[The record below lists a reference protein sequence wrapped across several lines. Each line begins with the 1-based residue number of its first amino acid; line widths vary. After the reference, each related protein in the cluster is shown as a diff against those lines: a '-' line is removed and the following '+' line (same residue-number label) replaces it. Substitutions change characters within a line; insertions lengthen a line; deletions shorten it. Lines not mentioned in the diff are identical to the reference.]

1 MLSSQ
6 TLPELIGFNEA
17 FKDREMPH
25 FGVQTHNISQRGL
38 IVCYKTDH
46 WFAQTAG
53 SGQTCK
59 EVKYRGLFLV
69 RFVKCLQDRRFS
81 T

>member
-38 IVCYKTDH
+38 ICVL
-46 WFAQTAG
+46 QNR
-53 SGQTCK
+53 S
-59 EVKYRGLFLV
+59 LV
-69 RFVKCLQDRRFS
+69 LIRQQARDKRVRKSNVGF
-81 T
+81 